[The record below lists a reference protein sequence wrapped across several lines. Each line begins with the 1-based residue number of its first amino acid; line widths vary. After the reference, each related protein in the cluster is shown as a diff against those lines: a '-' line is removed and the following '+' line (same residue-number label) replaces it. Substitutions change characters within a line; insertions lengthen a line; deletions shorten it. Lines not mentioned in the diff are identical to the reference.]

1 MRRLLLIVLLLL
13 VGVACRNGGES
24 EDTGAETSGAQ
35 QVEAVEDTPRIED
48 TPVPPTA
55 TTLPATSTPVPL
67 VTPEHIFAA
76 TERLIHVIQPGD
88 TLSEL
93 AVQYNTT
100 VDAISDANR
109 HYNFD
114 LIYAGDWIYI
124 PDCPDKDVLSIGNLN
139 LSTDNSSSSSSS
151 SSSDSDSDSDS
162 EAYP

>member
-1 MRRLLLIVLLLL
+1 MV
-13 VGVACRNGGES
+13 VACRNGGQS
-24 EDTGAETSGAQ
+24 GDTGSEETSGVQ
-35 QVEAVEDTPRIED
+35 QVEAVEDTPRIEN

-55 TTLPATSTPVPL
+55 TSLPATSTPVPL

-76 TERLIHVIQPGD
+76 TGRLIHVIQPGD

-124 PDCPDKDVLSIGNLN
+124 PDCPDEDVLSKGNL
-139 LSTDNSSSSSSS
+139 LAAGNSSSSATA
-151 SSSDSDSDSDS
+151 
-162 EAYP
+162 EP

>member
-1 MRRLLLIVLLLL
+1 MRKLLLILLLLL
-13 VGVACRNGGES
+13 VVAACRNNGES
-24 EDTGAETSGAQ
+24 GDTGTEDTSGVQ
-35 QVEAVEDTPRIED
+35 QVQAVEDTPRIEN

-67 VTPEHIFAA
+67 ETPEHIFP
-76 TERLIHVIQPGD
+76 TTGRLIHVIQPGD

-124 PDCPDKDVLSIGNLN
+124 PECPDNDVLQKGNLN
-139 LSTDNSSSSSSS
+139 LTTENASSSS
-151 SSSDSDSDSDS
+151 
-162 EAYP
+162 ATVVP